1 MSGRTQLL
9 ALLFFALPAL
19 PSLNCVLLGNES
31 DSLKVQ
37 VKYCSN
43 EDFLRIAEY
52 FSGKEYTG
60 NNLVL
65 RSSPDDRSGLY
76 FYLPVILDRTSTQ
89 KGNTIKLDV
98 IDSTDP
104 QSRSYVFTI
113 PNDLKG
119 KQKILLGLTAKDW
132 GGSNMRLVAW
142 KIQITGSEEKSI
154 FVEKSSL
161 WSH

>member
-9 ALLFFALPAL
+9 ALLFFAL

-43 EDFLRIAEY
+43 DDFLRISEY

-65 RSSPDDRSGLY
+65 RSSPNDRSGLY
-76 FYLPVILDRTSTQ
+76 FYLPVILDRISTQ
-89 KGNTIKLDV
+89 KGNKIKLDV

-104 QSRSYVFTI
+104 QSRSFYFTI

-119 KQKILLGLTAKDW
+119 KKRVLLGLTGKDW
-132 GGSNMRLVAW
+132 GESNMRLVAW
-142 KIQITGSEEKSI
+142 KIQITGLEEKSI